1 MSKKSLFIVIEGLDG
16 SGKSTASKHLKKKLA
31 ADNKVKSSYEP
42 HNPSCGGEYIRAVL
56 TKKIKRFSHRTLA
69 LAFAANRLDHNDRVI
84 IPWLEKKGNRIL
96 ICDRYYLSS
105 LVYQSTDEFSFGDIL
120 QLNEKA
126 RKPDVIFFLNVS
138 NETCYA
144 RMKSRNQAK
153 ELFEE
158 NLEES
163 RQKFFAALHFL
174 KKKNKDNIIEVDGNG
189 TVEETVN
196 AMLLEIEKL

>member
-1 MSKKSLFIVIEGLDG
+1 MIEGLDG
-16 SGKSTASKHLKKKLA
+16 SGKSTALKFLKKKISPTY
-31 ADNKVKSSYEP
+31 KVKASYEP
-42 HNPSCGGEYIRAVL
+42 HNPSCGGDYIRAVL

-84 IPWLEKKGNRIL
+84 IPWLEMDGNRIVL
-96 ICDRYYLSS
+96 CDRYYLSS
-105 LVYQSTDEFSFGDIL
+105 LVYQSNDDFSFAKVFR
-120 QLNEKA
+120 LNEKA
-126 RKPDVIFFLNVS
+126 KKPDVIFFLNVT

-163 RQKFFAALHFL
+163 RKKFFSAIRFL
-174 KKKNKDNIIEVDGNG
+174 KKKNKENIIEIDGNG
-189 TVEETVN
+189 TVEQTVN
-196 AMLLEIEKL
+196 AMLEEIKKL

>member
-16 SGKSTASKHLKKKLA
+16 SGKSTASKFLKKKLSA
-31 ADNKVKSSYEP
+31 QYKVKSSYEP
-42 HNPSCGGEYIRAVL
+42 HNPSCGGDYIRAVL

-84 IPWLEKKGNRIL
+84 IPWLEKEGNRIV

-105 LVYQSTDEFSFGDIL
+105 LVYQSKDGFTFEDIIE
-120 QLNEKA
+120 LNEKA
-126 RKPDVIFFLNVS
+126 KKPDVIFFLNVS

-163 RQKFFAALHFL
+163 RTQFFSAIRFL
-174 KKKNKDNIIEVDGNG
+174 KKKNKDNIIEIDGNG
-189 TVEETVN
+189 TVEETAN
-196 AMLLEIEKL
+196 AMLEIIDKM

>member
-1 MSKKSLFIVIEGLDG
+1 MPKKSLFIVIEGLDG
-16 SGKSTASKHLKKKLA
+16 SGKSTSLKFLKKKLSPSY
-31 ADNKVKSSYEP
+31 KVKASYEP
-42 HNPSCGGEYIRAVL
+42 HNPSCGGDYIRAVL

-84 IPWLEKKGNRIL
+84 IPWLEKDGNRIVL
-96 ICDRYYLSS
+96 CDRYYLSS
-105 LVYQSTDEFSFGDIL
+105 LVYQSSDEFSFADVF

-126 RKPDVIFFLNVS
+126 KKPDVIFFLNVS

-163 RQKFFAALHFL
+163 RQKFLKAIRFL
-174 KKKNKDNIIEVDGNG
+174 KKKNKENIIEIDGNG

-196 AMLLEIEKL
+196 AMLDIIKKI